1 MLSFIFCTSD
11 GVIFTHVERSKEAV
25 SIVTC
30 ESLNSHTSVLLN
42 PVPNN
47 WDLRYYSYTFSIIFF
62 KRTQTVFR
70 LKIAN

>member
-25 SIVTC
+25 SIVTR

-47 WDLRYYSYTFSIIFF
+47 WDLRYYSYNFSIIFVQTD
-62 KRTQTVFR
+62 RTNS
-70 LKIAN
+70 L